1 MGSRVSEW
9 EAKAMRKH
17 DEEQA
22 KQASVQGQQTR
33 ARIQEEAGR
42 SRKRPNA
49 EIRQG
54 ERGRQWDRQ
63 REEIHPAEVLERLA
77 SLEEKKPAV
86 TALPR
91 AVRDTDPDRPVRPLR
106 IRRLREES

>member
-63 REEIHPAEVLERLA
+63 REEINRQKSSNA
-77 SLEEKKPAV
+77 
-86 TALPR
+86 
-91 AVRDTDPDRPVRPLR
+91 
-106 IRRLREES
+106 